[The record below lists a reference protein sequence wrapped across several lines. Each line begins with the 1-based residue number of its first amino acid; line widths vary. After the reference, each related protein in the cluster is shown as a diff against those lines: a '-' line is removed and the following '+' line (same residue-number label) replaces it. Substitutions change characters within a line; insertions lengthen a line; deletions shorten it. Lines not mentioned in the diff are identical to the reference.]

1 MRDSWKRSW
10 RILPAV
16 LAFCLLAIQIAIP
29 WTVPHFATQDGPS
42 YLYNAVVARKLLF
55 HAQPYASLYRINSH
69 IIPSWAS
76 TILFA
81 LSASLAG
88 AGHAEQLMMSLMLC
102 LGFFSFS
109 YAIRA
114 LSPKAL
120 PFTPLS
126 NALLE
131 TWFLWM
137 GFYNFYLGMAL
148 LPLGIGFYARRNGK
162 LTMRAAA
169 MLAFGLVILF
179 FVHLLAAGISILAL
193 AIIGVWLHLVR
204 PKLWPHSSGLRDG
217 ARQAGML
224 LGAMVPVILLCL
236 IYARGCERR
245 HSFPP

>member
-1 MRDSWKRSW
+1 
-10 RILPAV
+10 LPSE

-29 WTVPHFATQDGPS
+29 WKVPHFVTQDGPS
-42 YLYNAVVARKLLF
+42 YLYNAVVAKKLLF
-55 HAQPYASLYRINSH
+55 HEQPYAALYRINPH

-88 AGHAEQLMMSLMLC
+88 AGHAEQLIMSLTLC

-114 LSPKAL
+114 LAPKAL

-137 GFYNFYLGMAL
+137 GFYNFFLGMTL
-148 LPLGIGFYARRNGK
+148 LPLGIGFYARRGGK

-169 MLAFGLVILF
+169 TLSFGLAMLF
-179 FVHLLAAGISILAL
+179 SRTYSRPGSPSSHWPLSGPGYTWCGQSYGPIRTV
-193 AIIGVWLHLVR
+193 GVMER
-204 PKLWPHSSGLRDG
+204 
-217 ARQAGML
+217 ARQASL
-224 LGAMVPVILLCL
+224 RAPWLQ
-236 IYARGCERR
+236 
-245 HSFPP
+245 